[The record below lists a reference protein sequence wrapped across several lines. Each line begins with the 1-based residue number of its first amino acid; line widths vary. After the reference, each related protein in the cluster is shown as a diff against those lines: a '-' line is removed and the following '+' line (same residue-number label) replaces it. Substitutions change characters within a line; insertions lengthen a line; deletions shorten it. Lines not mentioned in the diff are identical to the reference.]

1 MDTDTSSSSE
11 ENSSSECSTDSSD
24 DDRLETAQ
32 IGDVHLQIPQG
43 LCERQDLFQQVFS
56 AQTWNSL
63 SENNRQHLRKFLPN
77 FPEND
82 DREKAN
88 SLQKLFNGKRW
99 IFTMFSSAFLLNK
112 VLSVTF

>member
-1 MDTDTSSSSE
+1 MDTDTSSE

-32 IGDVHLQIPQG
+32 IGDEHLEIPQG
-43 LCERQDLFQQVFS
+43 LCERQELFQQVFS

-63 SENNRQHLRKFLPN
+63 AENHRQHLRKFLPN

-88 SLQKLFNGKRW
+88 SLQKLFNGKGERL
-99 IFTMFSSAFLLNK
+99 IRK
-112 VLSVTF
+112 R